1 MAAKTKVF
9 KYTCTRICRVE
20 IWPM

>member
-1 MAAKTKVF
+1 MAAKTKEF

-20 IWPM
+20 TWPM